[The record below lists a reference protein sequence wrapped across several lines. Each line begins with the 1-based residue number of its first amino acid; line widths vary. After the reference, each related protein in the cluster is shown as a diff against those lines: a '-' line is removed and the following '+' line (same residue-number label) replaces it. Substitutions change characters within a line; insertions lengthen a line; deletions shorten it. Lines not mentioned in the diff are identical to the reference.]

1 MNDNKNFNIKI
12 GSMIAKMRADK
23 NMSQRDL
30 ADAAGIGNAHIA
42 RIEQGK
48 YSIRIDI
55 LYKIATG
62 LNCSVKDILPD

>member
-1 MNDNKNFNIKI
+1 MDDNKTYNIKI

-30 ADAAGIGNAHIA
+30 ADAAGIDKAHIA

-62 LNCSVKDILPD
+62 LNCSAKDILPD